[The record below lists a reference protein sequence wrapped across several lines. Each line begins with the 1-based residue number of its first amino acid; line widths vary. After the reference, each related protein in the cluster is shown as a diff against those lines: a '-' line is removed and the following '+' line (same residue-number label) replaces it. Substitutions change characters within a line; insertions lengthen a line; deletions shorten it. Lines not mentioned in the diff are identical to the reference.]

1 MNIFACLFRVHNAM
15 GLSRH
20 GQVCVG
26 GLRFGDASLVG
37 PDDWG
42 GGGGYHLG
50 GGTACWASIL
60 WGLGG

>member
-1 MNIFACLFRVHNAM
+1 MNIFAYLFRVHGAM

-20 GQVCVG
+20 GQVCLAR
-26 GLRFGDASLVG
+26 LRFGDTSLVG
-37 PDDWG
+37 PND

-50 GGTACWASIL
+50 GRTACWASIL